1 MARNIRRTDPRT
13 QKHHI
18 ICICGFCP
26 GLPRYIWLLLCVSEH
41 IIICSPPLL
50 KVDSEHPPLCWSPSP
65 RGAPLCSQRCPEL
78 CANALHIAWCPYN
91 EEMVDRLESEEHPL
105 LHHEFDQ
112 TIMHFENLNIK
123 VNHSFGHAGL
133 KKMVVAVQVLML
145 SCDDNAILQC

>member
-1 MARNIRRTDPRT
+1 
-13 QKHHI
+13 
-18 ICICGFCP
+18 
-26 GLPRYIWLLLCVSEH
+26 
-41 IIICSPPLL
+41 
-50 KVDSEHPPLCWSPSP
+50 
-65 RGAPLCSQRCPEL
+65 
-78 CANALHIAWCPYN
+78 
-91 EEMVDRLESEEHPL
+91 MVDRLESEEHPL